1 MTEAGVSQPPSSVG
15 DHAEGGRFPRGPL
28 GLQRS
33 VPHQNPGGGGALTKG
48 DPAQARPASPAA
60 LCFGVTENQR
70 LVLDSKPT
78 VCIPGRGRCPRRA
91 KLPRERRPCLPGG
104 RILRE
109 ETGGKPARR
118 GAHAR
123 ARTPRSAHAGDGST
137 RTHAAQ
143 RPHWRW
149 EHPHARRVAP
159 MRRREHAHA
168 TQRPRGNGRMR
179 AVLHA
184 HWMTE
189 APCARPQR
197 APRAALRV
205 RSGDPGAR
213 EPQRTGMD
221 ELLSGRTDARR
232 RRRESFRGYEV
243 SGICLKRQN
252 DVVGKATRS
261 ASDFTDDEGED
272 LFEDWNTDDF

>member
-28 GLQRS
+28 DLQRS
-33 VPHQNPGGGGALTKG
+33 VPHQNPGDGGALTKG

-143 RPHWRW
+143 RPPRATGARACHAAPTRQRA
-149 EHPHARRVAP
+149 HARCPPRSLDDRGSLRPPAARPTCRAP
-159 MRRREHAHA
+159 REVW
-168 TQRPRGNGRMR
+168 RPRG
-179 AVLHA
+179 
-184 HWMTE
+184 
-189 APCARPQR
+189 P
-197 APRAALRV
+197 
-205 RSGDPGAR
+205 
-213 EPQRTGMD
+213 
-221 ELLSGRTDARR
+221 
-232 RRRESFRGYEV
+232 
-243 SGICLKRQN
+243 
-252 DVVGKATRS
+252 
-261 ASDFTDDEGED
+261 
-272 LFEDWNTDDF
+272 